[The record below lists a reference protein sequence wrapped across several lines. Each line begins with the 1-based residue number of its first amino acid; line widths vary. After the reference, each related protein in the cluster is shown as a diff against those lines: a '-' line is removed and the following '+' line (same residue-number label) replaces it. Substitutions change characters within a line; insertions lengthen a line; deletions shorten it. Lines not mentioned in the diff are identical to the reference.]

1 MSESLFL
8 SSILLVTTGSNR
20 VRHWLSMCCPHL
32 EVIDCAGLS
41 RRMLFDLVSASCASL
56 LLVYRCPYLLPPC
69 SYACRPLGAYN
80 IHPSLLPM
88 YAGLNPWEAMRARG
102 ETRGGITIHR
112 LSPMT
117 DAGEVVLQQA
127 FLLDFTLGLEANR
140 EQADRIAVR
149 LVKLLL
155 YFLQF

>member
-1 MSESLFL
+1 MPAALWAL
-8 SSILLVTTGSNR
+8 TISIR
-20 VRHWLSMCCPHL
+20 PCCPCMRGSTL
-32 EVIDCAGLS
+32 GRLCA
-41 RRMLFDLVSASCASL
+41 RD
-56 LLVYRCPYLLPPC
+56 
-69 SYACRPLGAYN
+69 
-80 IHPSLLPM
+80 
-88 YAGLNPWEAMRARG
+88 

-112 LSPMT
+112 LSPMA

>member
-1 MSESLFL
+1 M
-8 SSILLVTTGSNR
+8 
-20 VRHWLSMCCPHL
+20 
-32 EVIDCAGLS
+32 A
-41 RRMLFDLVSASCASL
+41 
-56 LLVYRCPYLLPPC
+56 
-69 SYACRPLGAYN
+69 
-80 IHPSLLPM
+80 
-88 YAGLNPWEAMRARG
+88 
-102 ETRGGITIHR
+102 
-112 LSPMT
+112 

>member
-88 YAGLNPWEAMRARG
+88 YAGLNPWEAMRA
-102 ETRGGITIHR
+102 
-112 LSPMT
+112 
-117 DAGEVVLQQA
+117 
-127 FLLDFTLGLEANR
+127 
-140 EQADRIAVR
+140 VR
-149 LVKLLL
+149 LVVVLLSTVYRLWLMPERWCYSKLSCWILL
-155 YFLQF
+155 